1 MSKINQLIQNLC
13 PAGVEYKKLENVL
26 IIKNGRDYKQFGDG
40 NIPVYGSGGIMTYID
55 TAVYDKPSVLIPRKG
70 SLDKLYYVDT
80 PFWNVDTIFYTD
92 IDTSLVEPKYIYYYL
107 EGQHLERLN
116 KAGGVPS
123 LTQAVLNKVQLPVP
137 PLEVQREIVRI
148 LDSFTLL
155 TAELTAELTARKS
168 QYEFY
173 RRKLLTFDESIPQL
187 QLRDV
192 ASFRN
197 GKGHEKNIADNG
209 KYVVVNSKFIS
220 TNGQVIKNSDE
231 QLSPLYFDDIA
242 MVMSDLP
249 NGRALAKCYLIDK
262 DDKFTLNQRIGGF
275 HTLDENIVVTKYL
288 FYILDRNWQLLKYD
302 NGVDQTNLKKD
313 DILNISIPVPAI
325 DVQKRLVYMLDNFD
339 AICADLNIGLPAE
352 IEARQKQYEYYRDV
366 LLTYAATGKIIA
378 QTDRQTDRQ
387 TSIIKLI
394 QFVYGSVK
402 ISLGTIGKI
411 SMCKR
416 IMKSETSS
424 TGDVPFFKIGT
435 FGGEPNA
442 YISKDTFEKYK
453 KDYSYPKKGDILI
466 SAAGTIGRT
475 VVFDGKPAYFQDSN
489 IVWIDNDESIV
500 LNRYLYYYYQL
511 QPWKASTGGT
521 IARLYNDNIRD
532 AVISV
537 PSLSEQE
544 CIVGILDRFDAL
556 CNDLSSGLPAEVEA
570 RQKQYEYYRDRLLN
584 FEPITK

>member
-339 AICADLNIGLPAE
+339 AICSDLNIGLPAE

-387 TSIIKLI
+387 
-394 QFVYGSVK
+394 
-402 ISLGTIGKI
+402 
-411 SMCKR
+411 
-416 IMKSETSS
+416 
-424 TGDVPFFKIGT
+424 
-435 FGGEPNA
+435 A
-442 YISKDTFEKYK
+442 
-453 KDYSYPKKGDILI
+453 
-466 SAAGTIGRT
+466 
-475 VVFDGKPAYFQDSN
+475 
-489 IVWIDNDESIV
+489 
-500 LNRYLYYYYQL
+500 
-511 QPWKASTGGT
+511 
-521 IARLYNDNIRD
+521 
-532 AVISV
+532 
-537 PSLSEQE
+537 
-544 CIVGILDRFDAL
+544 
-556 CNDLSSGLPAEVEA
+556 
-570 RQKQYEYYRDRLLN
+570 
-584 FEPITK
+584 